1 MSEKNKN
8 LKKQPEKI
16 GESVNLPQKGDNTSR
31 AFMLFHRIQHAMNY
45 LPNYLEACREILDG
59 VIKEIDAENCSLML
73 QDPGSGELFVHIA
86 RGKNKGDNTYYPE
99 QNANAKRFK
108 LGEGIAGSVLKKG
121 DAIII
126 DDTGADPLFLKDV
139 GLNNI
144 NSLICFPVMEN
155 NKIVGVFNI
164 SHSKKDAFGEWEKL
178 AIAYVSTQIGSALTS
193 TRFFLNV
200 KRIDQLLTNA
210 GRSLVNDRAMNLPM
224 TDITESLVEIGELTR
239 QNEIFIYSSEKMYFI
254 KKTIDQVADTNVN
267 ILIQGESGVGKEVVA
282 RSIHL
287 NSLRSKKPFIKVNC
301 AALPSNLLE
310 SELFGYEKG
319 AFTGAYRRKPG
330 KFELAD
336 KGTIFLDEIGEIS
349 ASVQSKL
356 LQVIQD
362 KEFSRLG
369 GDSDIKVDVRIL
381 AATNKDLVLTVKQ
394 GRFRDDLYFRL
405 NVVEITIPPLRER
418 KEEIPVFVEYFL
430 DRFSQKYNRR
440 VQVLSD
446 RMIRAF
452 LEYDWPGNVRELE
465 NLIQRFIV
473 MGNEQA
479 IIDELSNGN
488 GLQSYVDE
496 EDKEKDEPYEKK
508 GWPSLREIHQ
518 EVVTRIE
525 AETIIKAL
533 ELTNWN
539 RKKAAE
545 ILCISYKALLYKIK
559 DYNIR
564 KP

>member
-1 MSEKNKN
+1 MSEENKKS
-8 LKKQPEKI
+8 KKQSEKV
-16 GESVNLPQKGDNTSR
+16 EEFVNLPQNGDNTSR
-31 AFMLFHRIQHAMNY
+31 AFMLLNRIQSAMRY
-45 LPNYLEACREILDG
+45 LPNYLETCKEILDG

-86 RGKNKGDNTYYPE
+86 RGKNKGENTYYPE
-99 QNANAKRFK
+99 QNVSAKRFK
-108 LGEGIAGSVLKKG
+108 SGEGIAGSVLKKG

-126 DDTGADPLFLKDV
+126 DDTGGSPLFLRDV

-144 NSLICFPVMEN
+144 NSLICFPIMEN

-164 SHSKKDAFGEWEKL
+164 SHSQKDAFGEWEKL

-200 KRIDQLLTNA
+200 KRIDQLLTSA
-210 GRSLVNDRAMNLPM
+210 GRSLVNNKAMNVPM
-224 TDITESLVEIGELTR
+224 SDIPESLMEIGELTK
-239 QNEIFIYSSEKMYFI
+239 QNKIFIYSSEKMYFI

-287 NSLRSKKPFIKVNC
+287 NSLRCKKPFIKVNC

-349 ASVQSKL
+349 TSVQSKL

-369 GDSDIKVDVRIL
+369 GNRDINVDVRIL
-381 AATNKDLVLTVKQ
+381 AATNNDLELAVKQ
-394 GRFRDDLYFRL
+394 GRFRNDLYFRL
-405 NVVEITIPPLRER
+405 NVVGIIIPPLRER
-418 KEEIPVFVEYFL
+418 KEEIPIFVEYFL
-430 DRFSQKYNRR
+430 DKFSKKYNR
-440 VQVLSD
+440 QVKILSD

-473 MGNEQA
+473 IGNEQE
-479 IIDELSNGN
+479 IIDELFGN
-488 GLQSYVDE
+488 TSLQYYVGE
-496 EDKEKDEPYEKK
+496 EENEPYEEKL
-508 GWPSLREIHQ
+508 WPSLRDVQQKAVARVES
-518 EVVTRIE
+518 
-525 AETIIKAL
+525 ETIIKAFK
-533 ELTNWN
+533 LTKWN
-539 RKKAAE
+539 RKKTAE
-545 ILCISYKALLYKIK
+545 ILCISYKALLYKMK
-559 DYNIR
+559 DYNIK

>member
-1 MSEKNKN
+1 MAEKNKKI
-8 LKKQPEKI
+8 KKQPEKI
-16 GESVNLPQKGDNTSR
+16 RGFTNLPQKDDNTSR

-45 LPNYLEACREILDG
+45 LPNYLETCKEILDG

-73 QDPGSGELFVHIA
+73 QDPESGELFVHIA
-86 RGKNKGDNTYYPE
+86 RGKNKGENTYYPE
-99 QNANAKRFK
+99 QNINAKRFK
-108 LGEGIAGSVLKKG
+108 PGEGIAGSVFKNG

-126 DDTGADPLFLKDV
+126 DDTGADPLFLKNI
-139 GLNNI
+139 GLNNV

-178 AIAYVSTQIGSALTS
+178 AIAYVSTQISSALTS

-210 GRSLVNDRAMNLPM
+210 GRSLINDRAMNVPVP
-224 TDITESLVEIGELTR
+224 DIPESLIEIGELTK

-254 KKTIDQVADTNVN
+254 KKTIDQVADTTVN

-287 NSLRSKKPFIKVNC
+287 NSLRCKKPFIKVNC

-349 ASVQSKL
+349 ATVQSKL

-369 GDSDIKVDVRIL
+369 GDHDIKVDVRIL
-381 AATNKDLVLTVKQ
+381 AATNKDLVLAVKQ
-394 GRFRDDLYFRL
+394 GRFRNDLFFRL
-405 NVVEITIPPLRER
+405 DVVEIIIPPLKER
-418 KEEIPVFVEYFL
+418 KEEIPIFVEYFL
-430 DRFSQKYNRR
+430 DKFSKKYNRP

-446 RMIRAF
+446 RMIKAF

-465 NLIQRFIV
+465 NLVQRFIV
-473 MGNEQA
+473 IKNEQA
-479 IIDELSNGN
+479 IIDELSGDN
-488 GLQSYVDE
+488 GLQSCVDE
-496 EDKEKDEPYEKK
+496 EKNESYEKK
-508 GWPSLREIHQ
+508 AWPSLRDIHQ
-518 EVVTRIE
+518 KAVTKIE
-525 AETIIKAL
+525 SETIIKVL
-533 ELTNWN
+533 NLTEWN
-539 RKKAAE
+539 RKKAAK

-559 DYNIR
+559 NYNIR

>member
-1 MSEKNKN
+1 MSEENKKS
-8 LKKQPEKI
+8 KKQSEKV
-16 GESVNLPQKGDNTSR
+16 EEFVNLPQNGDNTSR
-31 AFMLFHRIQHAMNY
+31 AFMLLNRIQSAMRY
-45 LPNYLEACREILDG
+45 LPNYLETCKEILDG

-86 RGKNKGDNTYYPE
+86 RGKNKGENTYYPE
-99 QNANAKRFK
+99 QNVSAKRFK
-108 LGEGIAGSVLKKG
+108 SGEGIAGSVLKKG

-126 DDTGADPLFLKDV
+126 DDTGGSPLFLRDV

-144 NSLICFPVMEN
+144 NSLICFPIMEN

-164 SHSKKDAFGEWEKL
+164 SHSQKDAFGEWEKL

-200 KRIDQLLTNA
+200 KRIDQLLTSA
-210 GRSLVNDRAMNLPM
+210 GRSLVNNKAMNVPM
-224 TDITESLVEIGELTR
+224 SDIPESLMEIGELTK
-239 QNEIFIYSSEKMYFI
+239 QNKIFIYSSEKMYFI

-287 NSLRSKKPFIKVNC
+287 NSLRCKKPFIKVNC

-349 ASVQSKL
+349 TSVQSKL

-369 GDSDIKVDVRIL
+369 GNRDINVDVRIL
-381 AATNKDLVLTVKQ
+381 AATNNDLELAVKQ

-405 NVVEITIPPLRER
+405 NVVGIVIPPLRER
-418 KEEIPVFVEYFL
+418 KEDLTLLVNNLIRKFNQDFGRNVKDILPEALNLLAEY
-430 DRFSQKYNRR
+430 S
-440 VQVLSD
+440 
-446 RMIRAF
+446 
-452 LEYDWPGNVRELE
+452 WPGNVRELE
-465 NLIQRFIV
+465 NTIERAAILCEGSRLDLDDFPLLRNAKPSKLNLEALYNGYSLKEAQKAIEKHLITKALSETG
-473 MGNEQA
+473 GNRTKATQLLE
-479 IIDELSNGN
+479 ISH
-488 GLQSYVDE
+488 
-496 EDKEKDEPYEKK
+496 
-508 GWPSLREIHQ
+508 PSLL
-518 EVVTRIE
+518 TK
-525 AETIIKAL
+525 IKAYDIPL
-533 ELTNWN
+533 
-539 RKKAAE
+539 
-545 ILCISYKALLYKIK
+545 
-559 DYNIR
+559 
-564 KP
+564 